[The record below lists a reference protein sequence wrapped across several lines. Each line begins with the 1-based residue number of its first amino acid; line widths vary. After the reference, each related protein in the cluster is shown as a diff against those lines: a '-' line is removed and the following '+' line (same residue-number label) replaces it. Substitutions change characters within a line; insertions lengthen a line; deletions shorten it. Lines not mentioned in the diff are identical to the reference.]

1 MENLQIIPGVIIEE
15 KAKVEHEQDMLYRQ
29 LRLPKILP
37 EQGGIGRLPLP
48 IWHQGS
54 LPICT
59 GVAAANCRMIEYYL
73 ANGKM
78 VNLSA
83 LFVYQMNRLFDGL
96 DWKTKG
102 STLSASMQ
110 TLQQK
115 GICLEKMYPT
125 TVENCARKFPGKYT
139 AIQKIMSNADKYRI
153 KNYARCENLE
163 DVLLALADRHPVAF
177 SMIIYTDFYQAEKGR
192 VSPCIRGERIGGH
205 SMVAVNYDLQ
215 QEYIEVVQSW
225 GKNKS
230 GPTDK
235 GYMYIP
241 FTWFERKIE
250 NDLPLMFEA
259 FVLL

>member
-1 MENLQIIPGVIIEE
+1 MENLQIIPGAIVEE
-15 KAKVEHEQDMLYRQ
+15 KNEVKEEQEVFYRQ
-29 LRLPKILP
+29 LRSLKILP
-37 EQGGIGRLPLP
+37 EKGGVGKLPLP
-48 IWHQGS
+48 IWHQGN

-73 ANGKM
+73 TSGKM
-78 VNLSA
+78 INLSA

-96 DWKTKG
+96 AWNTKG
-102 STLSASMQ
+102 STLHASMQ
-110 TLQQK
+110 TLRQK

-139 AIQKIMSNADKYRI
+139 AINKIMSNADKYRI
-153 KNYARCENLE
+153 NNYARCENLE
-163 DVLLALADRHPVAF
+163 DVLVALAEKHPVAF
-177 SMIIYTDFYQAEKGR
+177 SMIIYTDFYAAVKGR
-192 VSPCIRGERIGGH
+192 VSPYIQGELVGGH
-205 SMVAVNYDLQ
+205 SMVALNYDLR

-225 GKNKS
+225 GKSKS
-230 GPTDK
+230 GPTDN

-241 FTWFERKIE
+241 FNWFERKME